1 MKKIRV
7 LVVDND
13 EMVQM
18 TLTHYLNASQKIEII
33 GTASN
38 GLEAINETGRLFPDI
53 VIMDLQMPVMDG
65 LEATR
70 KIKQMNAP
78 VIVIMLSNFSD
89 PNSAQEAV
97 DSGATCSISK
107 GAPLDELVT
116 AILESFQYTKKK
128 SLLPGTPGNTNHPF
142 LTLQ

>member
-13 EMVQM
+13 EMVRI

-33 GTASN
+33 GTASD
-38 GLEAINETGRLFPDI
+38 GLEAVNETARLSPDI

-70 KIKQMNAP
+70 RIKQSSP
-78 VIVIMLSNFSD
+78 RIKVIMLSNFSD
-89 PNSAQEAV
+89 PNTAQEAKE
-97 DSGATCSISK
+97 D
-107 GAPLDELVT
+107 
-116 AILESFQYTKKK
+116 
-128 SLLPGTPGNTNHPF
+128 
-142 LTLQ
+142 